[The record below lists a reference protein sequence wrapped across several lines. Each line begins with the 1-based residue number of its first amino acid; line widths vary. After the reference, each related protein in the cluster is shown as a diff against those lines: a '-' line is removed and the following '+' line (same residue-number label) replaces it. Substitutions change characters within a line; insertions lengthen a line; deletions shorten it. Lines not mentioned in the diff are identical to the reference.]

1 METPPHAIP
10 EAPRLPGQHLD
21 AWPADLRWNLH
32 EVEARARE
40 RLPKE
45 AFDYAQGGAGLER
58 TLRENVAAFDRWHF
72 LPRFLVDVGRRDL
85 STTLLGRR
93 YPVPFG
99 IAPTAFH
106 RLFHPQGEPAT
117 ARAAASRGILHCVST
132 LSTTPVEEVAEANAP
147 RWFQVYVHK
156 DRDLTLELVE
166 RAKRSGYH
174 ALVLTVDSPVW
185 GIRERDRR
193 NGFSLPERLKLANFM
208 RRLDVAGGGRD
219 GLSNYVNGQLDPTL
233 TWRDVEW
240 LREKSGLPVLV
251 KGILTPEDAKQALD
265 HGAAGVVVSNH
276 GARQLD
282 RVPATLDV
290 LPGIVDAVGGR
301 IPVLLDGGVRG
312 GADALI
318 ALALGADFVF
328 LGRQVIWGLAM
339 AGEDG
344 VGRVL
349 DLAREELDNAMALT
363 GRPTLGAV
371 DRSLL
376 MRAP

>member
-1 METPPHAIP
+1 METPPHALP
-10 EAPRLPGQHLD
+10 EAPRLPGQHLESR
-21 AWPADLRWNLH
+21 PSDLDWNMH
-32 EVEARARE
+32 EVESRARE

-58 TLRENVAAFDRWHF
+58 TLRENGTAFDRWRF
-72 LPRFLVDVGRRDL
+72 LPRFLVDVGTRDL
-85 STTLLGRR
+85 STTVLGRR

-106 RLFHPQGEPAT
+106 RLFHPGGEVAT
-117 ARAAASRGILHCVST
+117 ARAAAARGILHVVST
-132 LSTTPVEEVAEANAP
+132 LSTTPLEEVAEAGAP

-156 DRDLTLELVE
+156 DRDLTLELVD

-193 NGFSLPERLKLANFM
+193 NGFSLPDQLKLANFM
-208 RRLDVAGGGRD
+208 RRLDVAGGGKD

-240 LREKSGLPVLV
+240 LRDRSGLPVLV
-251 KGILTPEDAKQALD
+251 KGILTPEDARLAVE
-265 HGAAGVVVSNH
+265 HGAAGVIVSNH

-282 RVPATLDV
+282 RVPATLDA
-290 LPGIVDAVGGR
+290 LPGIVDAVDR
-301 IPVLLDGGVRG
+301 RVPVCLDGGVRG

-339 AGEDG
+339 AGEQG

-349 DLAREELDNAMALT
+349 DLAREELDNAMALA
-363 GRPTLGAV
+363 GRPTLASV
-371 DRSLL
+371 DRTLL

>member
-1 METPPHAIP
+1 MDPAPLPET
-10 EAPRLPGQHLD
+10 PRLPGTDLA
-21 AWPADLRWNLH
+21 AWTPDLAWNLH
-32 EVEARARE
+32 EVEARAKE

-58 TLRENVAAFDRWHF
+58 TLRENVSAFDRWRF
-72 LPRFLVDVGRRDL
+72 LPRFLVDVGTRDL
-85 STTLLGRR
+85 STTLLGHR

-99 IAPTAFH
+99 VAPTAFH

-117 ARAAASRGILHCVST
+117 ARAAAARGILHCVST
-132 LSTTPVEEVAEANAP
+132 LSTTPVEEVAEAGAP

-208 RRLDVAGGGRD
+208 RRLDVAGGGKD
-219 GLSNYVNGQLDPTL
+219 GLSNYVNGQLDPSL

-240 LREKSGLPVLV
+240 LRERSGLPVLV
-251 KGILTPEDAKQALD
+251 KGILTPEDALLAVE

-282 RVPATLDV
+282 RVPATLDA
-290 LPGIVDAVGGR
+290 LPGIAQAVGGR
-301 IPVLLDGGVRG
+301 VPVCLDGGVRG
-312 GADALI
+312 GADALV

-328 LGRQVIWGLAM
+328 LGRQVLWGLAM
-339 AGEDG
+339 AGEEG

-349 DLAREELDNAMALT
+349 DLAREELDNALALT
-363 GRPTLGAV
+363 GRPTLADV

-376 MRAP
+376 TRAPA